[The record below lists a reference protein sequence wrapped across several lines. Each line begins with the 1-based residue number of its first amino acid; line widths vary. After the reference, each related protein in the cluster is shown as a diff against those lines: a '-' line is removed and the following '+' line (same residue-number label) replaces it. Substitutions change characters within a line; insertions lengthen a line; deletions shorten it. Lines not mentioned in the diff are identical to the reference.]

1 MAKGPCKRM
10 LCQRWEGRQSL
21 CEGSGVSG
29 DRFASRDSPI
39 HLSLTLTQGPG
50 VSSQLVV
57 KHPTPPTTATAATTT
72 GKSSASQFCLGRGD
86 SKTGSRVVLWCI
98 CWGHQVTE
106 GHL

>member
-1 MAKGPCKRM
+1 MAKGPRKRM

-29 DRFASRDSPI
+29 DRFARRDSPI

-57 KHPTPPTTATAATTT
+57 KHPTPPPPPPLLPPPVNL
-72 GKSSASQFCLGRGD
+72 QHPNF
-86 SKTGSRVVLWCI
+86 V
-98 CWGHQVTE
+98 
-106 GHL
+106 